1 VTGRQRRRS
10 KQLLDDLNERGEYWK
25 FKEEE
30 LDRTVY
36 VELALEEAV
45 DMS

>member
-1 VTGRQRRRS
+1 MTGRQRRRS
-10 KQLLDDLNERGEYWK
+10 KQLLDDLNERREYWK

-36 VELALEEAV
+36 LELALEEAV